1 MEVFSHRAAG
11 CRVEVVC
18 RVEEVEVVCRL
29 EEVEVSAIGLQAVGW
44 RRWRSSAVGLQ
55 AVGCR

>member
-18 RVEEVEVVCRL
+18 RVEEVEVVSRRAAGRRAAGCR
-29 EEVEVSAIGLQAVGW
+29 VEVVCWVEGGGRL
-44 RRWRSSAVGLQ
+44 
-55 AVGCR
+55 